1 MNTPSNFASALPS
14 EADMRLI
21 RRWAAQ
27 MRADCFR
34 SLLGRLAAALTGR
47 TADMAPHR
55 LDGGLNGGLNGGRV
69 AG

>member
-14 EADMRLI
+14 ETDMRLI
-21 RRWAAQ
+21 RRRAAQ
-27 MRADCFR
+27 MRAECFR

-47 TADMAPHR
+47 TAGMAPHR
-55 LDGGLNGGLNGGRV
+55 LDGGLDGGRV